1 MTLSSEEK
9 RVLASYRI
17 KKAKE
22 ILEDAKFNFEN
33 GRYAT
38 ALNRSYYAV
47 LNAARSLLILKGIDP
62 TSHSGVKTMLSLHF
76 VRTGLLNIQYIDY
89 FKILLS
95 RRTDVDYGDFE
106 EIDKEKAEDSFK
118 KAQEFLLEAER
129 LINELSIE
137 L

>member
-17 KKAKE
+17 KKTKE
-22 ILEDAKFNFEN
+22 ILEGAKFNFEN

-47 LNAARSLLILKGIDP
+47 LNAARSLLILKGKD
-62 TSHSGVKTMLSLHF
+62 SASNSGVKTMLSLHY
-76 VRTGLLNIQYIDY
+76 VRTGLLSVQYIDY

-106 EIDKEKAEDSFK
+106 EIDREKAEDSLK
-118 KAQEFLLEAER
+118 KAQEFLLKAER
-129 LINELSIE
+129 LINELSTD